1 MLVRIQTHTDAAQLQ
16 ELALLL
22 QNQQIRMER
31 CEGDPTLLL
40 LSGDTWMLDA
50 ALLRALPFVV
60 DVQRTESVCPLASRD
75 RHRENTVISV
85 GGAAFGRDFVII
97 AGPCAVESEEQIRA
111 AARAVK
117 QAGGQVLRG
126 GAFKPRTSPYVFQG
140 LGAKGIRLL
149 VQAGREAGLP
159 VVTEITDPSQLPLFD
174 EVDILQVG
182 ARNMQNYELLR
193 CLGKTDKPIL
203 LKRGLS
209 ATLTEFLLSAE
220 YLLKEGNN
228 RVILCERGIRT
239 FETETR
245 ATLDVAAIPLL
256 KKATHLPVIVDPS
269 HAAGHAFLVPP
280 LALASAAAGAGGLMV
295 EMHPQPQNARSD
307 APQALSGEVLALLSR
322 QVRAIL
328 PCLP

>member
-1 MLVRIQTHTDAAQLQ
+1 MLLRIQADTDP
-16 ELALLL
+16 ALLTAL
-22 QNQQIRMER
+22 AAHLAEKHIRTER
-31 CEGDPTLLL
+31 IGDVLL
-40 LSGDTWMLDA
+40 LSGDTWALDA
-50 ALLRALPFVV
+50 ALLQALPFAA
-60 DVQRTESVCPLASRD
+60 DVQRTESPCPLASREQ
-75 RHRENTVISV
+75 HGENTVISV
-85 GGAAFGRDFVII
+85 GNAAFGRDFVLI

-140 LGAKGIRLL
+140 LGAEGIRLL
-149 VQAGREAGLP
+149 VRAGHEAGLP

-174 EVDILQVG
+174 GVDILQVG

-193 CLGKTDKPIL
+193 CLGKTDRPIL

-220 YLLKEGNN
+220 YLLKEGNS

-269 HAAGHAFLVPP
+269 HAAGQAFLVPP
-280 LALASAAAGAGGLMV
+280 LALAAAAAGAGGLMV
-295 EMHPQPQNARSD
+295 EMHPQPRSARSD
-307 APQALSGEVLALLSR
+307 ARQALSAEDLALLSR
-322 QVRAIL
+322 QIRALL
-328 PCLP
+328 PALP